1 MARSEA
7 NVKIGHK
14 NFESV
19 QYANSSAVSAGE
31 VIELD
36 ATLKLIGVA
45 HSDYDAG
52 AEGVYY
58 VKGTFQLPIADG
70 VTVSQFAVCYWDQ
83 SASKVVTTDTGADDI
98 PVGYAVAAGTA
109 AGGYVDVAINEGFAK
124 A

>member
-1 MARSEA
+1 MARTEG
-7 NVKIGHK
+7 NLKVGHK

-31 VIELD
+31 VVELD
-36 ATLKLIGVA
+36 STLGLMGVA
-45 HSDYDAG
+45 HADYDADESG
-52 AEGVYY
+52 TYY

-70 VTVSQFAVCYWDQ
+70 VTVAQFNVCYWDK
-83 SASKVVTTDTGADDI
+83 SANKVVIVDSGADDVAI
-98 PVGYAVAAGTA
+98 GYAVAAGTA